1 MRILEF
7 VVFLMLFGALG
18 FGAYVFWLNFPGET
32 LEYKPFTAQVISNAP
47 EAGSNPSG
55 EGTQFYPNMRFP
67 SRSISYRLESVCPQK
82 RWEDVE
88 RAFEIIS
95 EKTVLEFYESK
106 ENPEIR
112 ILCSQI
118 APEPKQEG
126 HFIAG
131 EGGPTEIINTTNY
144 AIILSGNISLYREEK
159 CEEPKIAIHEILHA
173 LGFDHYNNS
182 QSIMNPVTG
191 CMQEIDSYIIEE
203 INRIYKTNSLP
214 DLIID
219 SVSAN
224 KTGRYLNFEINVSNQ
239 GLADAENA
247 ELEVY
252 NSDGKAANFTLGKI
266 EMGMKKMLSVQNI
279 KLSGSS
285 EQIIIVVNLDEMELD
300 KQNNRAELSF

>member
-1 MRILEF
+1 MRIVDF
-7 VVFLMLFGALG
+7 VVLLMLFGALG

-32 LEYKPFTAQVISNAP
+32 IEYRPFTAQVISNAP
-47 EAGSNPSG
+47 EISGNPAG
-55 EGTQFYPNMRFP
+55 EGAQFYSNMRFP
-67 SRSISYRLESVCPQK
+67 SRNISYRLESICPQK

-88 RAFEIIS
+88 RAFEVIS
-95 EKTVLEFYESK
+95 EKTVLEFYESRS
-106 ENPEIR
+106 NPEIR

-118 APEPKQEG
+118 APEPEQEG

-144 AIILSGNISLYREEK
+144 AVILKGNISLYREEK

-182 QSIMNPVTG
+182 QSIMNPITG
-191 CMQEIDSYIIEE
+191 CAQEIDSYIVDD
-203 INRIYKTNSLP
+203 INTLYKASTLP

-219 SVSAN
+219 SVTAN
-224 KTGRYLNFEINVSNQ
+224 KTGRYLSFDVNISNQ
-239 GLADAENA
+239 GLAGSVNS

-252 NSDGKAANFTLGKI
+252 SSEGKAANFTLGEVEI
-266 EMGMKKMLSVQNI
+266 GMKKMLSAQNI
-279 KLSGSS
+279 RIDRDS
-285 EQIIIVVNLDEMELD
+285 ETIVIIINSDEMELD